1 MGIAPIQRKNML
13 SQPLNKMV
21 FYTEFTSRKKPIKK
35 YVRNFTQNFI
45 LNNNITLNTIT
56 MKKTLTLLAAF
67 TFVVQLASAQEF
79 EVGSNVINVG
89 LGLGGYYGGYDTST
103 QSPVFSAS
111 YERGV
116 WDVPGPGVVS
126 LGGYLGYKKFTYDS
140 NFNNADYSW
149 SYTVIGA
156 RGAYHYTG
164 FDIDNLDV
172 YGGAMISMRIY
183 NGDDFNDLNSRPG
196 ATAFVGGRWYFTDS
210 IAGFAEAGY
219 GAAFLT
225 LGASFRF

>member
-1 MGIAPIQRKNML
+1 
-13 SQPLNKMV
+13 
-21 FYTEFTSRKKPIKK
+21 
-35 YVRNFTQNFI
+35 
-45 LNNNITLNTIT
+45 

-89 LGLGGYYGGYDTST
+89 LGLGGYYGGHDTST

-126 LGGYLGYKKFTYDS
+126 LGGYLGYKKFTYDDRS
-140 NFNNADYSW
+140 IFDELDW
-149 SYTVIGA
+149 SYTIIGA

-164 FDIDNLDV
+164 LDVDNLDV

-183 NGDDFNDLNSRPG
+183 GGDDSDGRSSHPG

-210 IAGFAEAGY
+210 VAGFAEAGY